1 VLCILHIMRTRCH
14 AVVANILLAC
24 VATVLVAFLA
34 SPRSS
39 HQDVQ
44 TPVLVRVLQG
54 PHTDA
59 QFYTT
64 PAFSK
69 QLEWFR
75 RAHFGPAD
83 PHMSGV
89 DDVQPMLLR
98 NLALFPDTSNAGSP
112 QRAGWRTEAL
122 AWIPVGLLLLAW
134 LDRPGSSST
143 EAGGPGL
150 QAAAQKAMPRRQT
163 IGGMPV
169 IALAEV

>member
-1 VLCILHIMRTRCH
+1 MQEIMSHAHHREARGLVLCILHIMRTRCH

-89 DDVQPMLLR
+89 NDLVERFAIEPYSD
-98 NLALFPDTSNAGSP
+98 F
-112 QRAGWRTEAL
+112 
-122 AWIPVGLLLLAW
+122 
-134 LDRPGSSST
+134 SS
-143 EAGGPGL
+143 
-150 QAAAQKAMPRRQT
+150 K
-163 IGGMPV
+163 
-169 IALAEV
+169 